1 MPPPKSLDSITTIS
15 FDGDAT
21 LWDFEKVMHHALG
34 VVLEELAQ
42 HLSNEQ
48 VKHLSIEGM
57 IHTRDAIAREL
68 EGSETN
74 LEKIRL
80 LSFQRTLI
88 SIGVDDA
95 AFAQHINAIYMK
107 HRFEDIELYPD
118 VPKALN
124 TLAPDF
130 VLGLLS
136 NGNTYPE
143 RCGLKDAFKFVI
155 FAQDYGVAKPDR
167 RLFDIALDEADCSA
181 NELLHV
187 GDSLIND
194 VAGAQNAGIKAVW
207 LNRVKELN
215 NSHIQPDFEVADLME
230 LVSLVKEERAD

>member
-1 MPPPKSLDSITTIS
+1 MKLLDSVTTIS

-34 VVLEELAQ
+34 VVLEELSQ
-42 HLSNEQ
+42 HLPDELLKQ
-48 VKHLSIEGM
+48 LSIEGM
-57 IHTRDAIAREL
+57 ISTRDTVAREF
-68 EGSETN
+68 EGSEVN

-80 LSFQRTLI
+80 LSFQRTLT
-88 SIGVDDA
+88 SIGVEDEELA
-95 AFAQHINAIYMK
+95 RHINDTYMK
-107 HRFEDIELYPD
+107 HRFEDIERYPD
-118 VPKALN
+118 VIEAFKILSH
-124 TLAPDF
+124 DF

-143 RCGLKDAFKFVI
+143 CCGLGNIFKFAV

-181 NELLHV
+181 DELLHV

-207 LNRVKELN
+207 LNRAKALN
-215 NSHIQPDFEVADLME
+215 NSNIQPDFEVADLME
-230 LVSLVKEERAD
+230 LVSLLKEGRTD